1 MEPIKITTI
10 NQEIELFKRIADNE
24 NRVTIQNI
32 KRVKRMYEKV
42 KPLITPD
49 TDLTELQI
57 AKSKIVE
64 YLTLLCF
71 EHERAS
77 NQTGTVPKFTGP
89 VYEQYRDEV
98 HKTIKGFE
106 HLLTRVNTLIDT
118 NKESVTNW
126 NGLRLDLIENDFIQN
141 AEEKLFNLVVE
152 YHIYPAVK
160 DKIMW
165 KKSRRRAVVFAS
177 RLGMKRNEF
186 NICFKLR
193 GIRDSLCGDDYK
205 GYGGNGTDNSKDYEF
220 FNDSFS
226 DLDKV
231 LTKHGF

>member
-49 TDLTELQI
+49 TDLTELQR
-57 AKSKIVE
+57 AKSKIAE
-64 YLTLLCF
+64 FLQLLCF
-71 EHERAS
+71 EHERSS
-77 NQTGTVPKFTGP
+77 NQAGTVPKFTGP

-106 HLLTRVNTLIDT
+106 HLLTRVNILIDT

-126 NGLRLDLIENDFIQN
+126 NGLRLDLIENGFIQK
-141 AEEKLFNLVVE
+141 AEEKLFNMALNYKV
-152 YHIYPAVK
+152 YPK
-160 DKIMW
+160 DREKIVW
-165 KKSRRRAVVFAS
+165 KEDRREAAIFTIRIGMTKS
-177 RLGMKRNEF
+177 EF
-186 NICFKLR
+186 NKCFLFPDNGR
-193 GIRDSLCGDDYK
+193 PLHQTDFIGLLGDSQYK
-205 GYGGNGTDNSKDYEF
+205 IH
-220 FNDSFS
+220 
-226 DLDKV
+226 KV
-231 LTKHGF
+231 LTKHGK